1 MPKYQHAILNTS
13 RWESETI
20 VEWLEYYISLGFDHA
35 YIYCND
41 DDPVEMYDKLRPY
54 IERETPYVT
63 FHHVPYQG
71 QQPACWIH
79 FLENYKHETEWFLF
93 IDADE
98 FLALKPHNSIKNFM
112 SEFEREFDCIHF
124 NWIWFGPEDFEER
137 PKGSTLLQFTHREDE
152 RRQMN
157 YFTKTINR
165 SAAIDPRKIGRPPID
180 MLNHRWPPTIS
191 ASLREANVLG
201 ESMTDFMSD
210 FPASA
215 EQFMSDIGRRE
226 RIVAK
231 AVLYHFLFRSRKDF
245 QRRVERGTLGA
256 YYFQPMWGTLPTR
269 HEEFAAFLG
278 GLAEREDLYLHDYW
292 RDQAEAVRSRARATS
307 IVKPHGGTNLAR
319 AARATQSSICQWS
332 RGQTV
337 EEDARGAI
345 NGTVT
350 GADGFHTQH
359 EPNPW
364 WIADLGSVLS
374 LDEIRVFNSLKDPG
388 MAARAYPLVIDTS
401 CDGQTWERLFFNN
414 GNSPYG
420 GADGHPLIVRAQ
432 GKARYVKLWLASTD
446 YFHLD
451 EVEIYSPKQED

>member
-1 MPKYQHAILNTS
+1 MSKYQHAILNTS

-20 VEWLEYYISLGFDHA
+20 VEWLQYYISLGFDHA

-41 DDPVEMYDKLRPY
+41 DDPVEMYEKLRPY
-54 IERETPYVT
+54 IECADPFVT
-63 FHHVPYQG
+63 FHHIPFQG

-98 FLALKPHNSIKNFM
+98 FLALKPHNSIKQFM
-112 SEFEREFDCIHF
+112 LEFERDFDCIHF
-124 NWIWFGPEDFEER
+124 NWIWFGPENFDER

-180 MLNHRWPPTIS
+180 MLNHRWPATIS

-201 ESMTDFMSD
+201 ESMAEFMSN

-215 EQFMSDIGRRE
+215 EHFMSDIGRRE
-226 RIVAK
+226 SIVAK
-231 AVLYHFLFRSRKDF
+231 AVLYHYLFRSKKDF

-256 YYFQPMWGTLPTR
+256 YYFQPMWGKLPTR
-269 HEEFAAFLG
+269 QEEFSAFLG
-278 GLAEREDLYLHDYW
+278 GLATCEDLYLHDYW
-292 RDQAEAVRSRARATS
+292 KGQVEVVRSRARATS
-307 IVKPHGGTNLAR
+307 IVKPHGGANLAR
-319 AARATQSSICQWS
+319 SARATQSSICQWS
-332 RGQTV
+332 KGQTV

-345 NGTVT
+345 NGIIT
-350 GADGFHTQH
+350 GTDGFHTQH

-364 WIADLGSVLS
+364 WSADLGAPAFV
-374 LDEIRVFNSLKDPG
+374 DEIRVYNSLKDPG

-401 CDGQTWERLFFNN
+401 CDGRTWDRLFFNA
-414 GNSPYG
+414 GSSPYG
-420 GADGHPLIVRAQ
+420 GADGHPLIVRVGRDVQ
-432 GKARYVKLWLASTD
+432 HVKLWLDATD
-446 YFHLD
+446 FFHLD
-451 EVEIYSPKQED
+451 EVEIYGRTVG

>member
-1 MPKYQHAILNTS
+1 
-13 RWESETI
+13 
-20 VEWLEYYISLGFDHA
+20 
-35 YIYCND
+35 
-41 DDPVEMYDKLRPY
+41 
-54 IERETPYVT
+54 
-63 FHHVPYQG
+63 
-71 QQPACWIH
+71 
-79 FLENYKHETEWFLF
+79 
-93 IDADE
+93 
-98 FLALKPHNSIKNFM
+98 
-112 SEFEREFDCIHF
+112 
-124 NWIWFGPEDFEER
+124 
-137 PKGSTLLQFTHREDE
+137 
-152 RRQMN
+152 
-157 YFTKTINR
+157 
-165 SAAIDPRKIGRPPID
+165 
-180 MLNHRWPPTIS
+180 
-191 ASLREANVLG
+191 
-201 ESMTDFMSD
+201 
-210 FPASA
+210 
-215 EQFMSDIGRRE
+215 
-226 RIVAK
+226 
-231 AVLYHFLFRSRKDF
+231 
-245 QRRVERGTLGA
+245 
-256 YYFQPMWGTLPTR
+256 MWGTLPTR

-292 RDQAEAVRSRARATS
+292 RDQVEAVRSRARATS

-319 AARATQSSICQWS
+319 SARATQSSICQWS

-432 GKARYVKLWLASTD
+432 GKARYVKLWLAATD

-451 EVEIYSPKQED
+451 EVEIYGPKQED